1 MCLFCSVISGRKSML
16 KVPMNH
22 SICNAPRRPLTM
34 VRLIKW
40 SQKLK
45 TTWPKKNAKF
55 NSFRWLRNHRW
66 FTPNSKRKGNENE
79 KPPLYFMVSLG
90 KFDPFLMND
99 MNIDIN
105 DLFLVLTLG
114 TFTFGNPLLCCKEAH
129 MWELQPRAVC
139 SADKQPLPNTGTF
152 HLPAEAPDIV
162 KQKWQK
168 LSPNTLSEFLTCR
181 KYVIQ

>member
-79 KPPLYFMVSLG
+79 KPPLYFIVSLG

-99 MNIDIN
+99 MNIDTN
-105 DLFLVLTLG
+105 SF
-114 TFTFGNPLLCCKEAH
+114 NKH
-129 MWELQPRAVC
+129 ELSVYYR
-139 SADKQPLPNTGTF
+139 PNMVTGTKNTRNKGYLCTQVQF
-152 HLPAEAPDIV
+152 YKRKTCKQITLEANECY
-162 KQKWQK
+162 KQ
-168 LSPNTLSEFLTCR
+168 R
-181 KYVIQ
+181 